1 MRMITRIF
9 YFGILSLWLMSAQL
23 VGQTQTSSFYQL
35 QGIVQDETGRPI
47 EVGNLLLLSPK
58 DSSLITGMLF
68 QEGVFEIAGIRP
80 TSFLLKISALG
91 YADHYQSIVNKTH
104 DPVIDLG
111 TIYLGLHLMEGVEVV
126 ARQPLFTERGEN
138 VVVNVSQT
146 SLNSVGT
153 AMDVLR
159 LSPKVFINSGN
170 QISVIGK
177 GAALVYIDGQ
187 LTPSN
192 QVLGV
197 LSSADIKE
205 IEIIENPAAKY
216 DAAGNAVINIITK
229 NRTIEGYKI
238 GLVQELE
245 QRTYFR
251 SYFKANAYVRLSKWM
266 LQASYGIRPFR
277 HLGQEYYARTYDF
290 DQASIHIDNRFDY
303 TLNILGH
310 DYSFKTTY
318 QLSPIAE
325 LGIQYQGQARD
336 GDKDAT
342 NRNQYRENGLPGFTL
357 NSTVTGPYRQQNNT
371 LSFYYDQKLDTL
383 GSNLRLTG
391 QYANFVL
398 NRLEYIDQQLSQ
410 DGSLSAINWRTYNT
424 NAIDISSFQL
434 DYQKVLVNGMQVG
447 AGAKNAYI
455 ANQSRLDFSDLRDN
469 GEYQLVG
476 AASSDYDY
484 DENILAA
491 YTELSGQVGPWS
503 YKMGLRAEWTKT
515 NGIAGADE
523 GGISISKN
531 YLNVF
536 PSASISRNLAEDW
549 TFNAAYNYRVQRPRF
564 QDLNPF
570 VLYVDSLASLR
581 GNPDLVPAYTHSLA
595 STIKYKSFGL
605 NLNYSHIQDRISTL
619 IEVTDPE
626 RPAAFSFIRDNI
638 EYATLYA
645 ASLTLPFQYK
655 WWNSYNVIGTR
666 FEAHHLLDNEVMTI
680 NQQAGYYLF
689 TQQTFQLP
697 ADFKLTVNYQYTSP
711 RVDGIYL
718 DNPISNF
725 GFTLSRKFF
734 HQQLTVN
741 MVANDIFN
749 KYRFT
754 GISTFDNTLLN
765 YLSAGDMRSFRLA
778 LHWDFGKLGT
788 NVLDEKKISKAELN
802 RL

>member
-1 MRMITRIF
+1 MITRLLYI
-9 YFGILSLWLMSAQL
+9 GILTLFGATISLNAQSL
-23 VGQTQTSSFYQL
+23 TSKPYQL
-35 QGIVQDETGRPI
+35 QVKIQDKTGHPL
-47 EVGNLLLLSPK
+47 EVGNLLLLSLQ
-58 DSSLITGMLF
+58 DSSLIGGALF
-68 QEGVFEIAGIRP
+68 QDGCIKMEDIEA
-80 TSFLLKISALG
+80 TAFLLKISALG
-91 YADHYQSIVNKTH
+91 YEDYYQQIVNKTH
-104 DPVIDLG
+104 APILDIG
-111 TIYLGLHLMEGVEVV
+111 IIHLSLQLMNGVEVV
-126 ARQPLFTERGEN
+126 ARQPLFKARGEN
-138 VVVNVSQT
+138 VVVNVAQS
-146 SLNSVGT
+146 SLSSAGT

-170 QISVIGK
+170 QVSVIGK

-187 LTPSN
+187 LTPSG

-205 IEIIENPAAKY
+205 IEIIENPSAKY

-251 SYFKANAYVRLSKWM
+251 SYFKANAYLRLSKWM

-277 HLGQEYYARTYDF
+277 HLGQEYYARRYDF
-290 DQASIHIDNRFDY
+290 DQQHIHIDNKFDN
-303 TLNILGH
+303 TLSILGH
-310 DYSFKTTY
+310 DYSFKSTY
-318 QLSPIAE
+318 QLSPRTDI
-325 LGIQYQGQARD
+325 GIQYQGQARK
-336 GDKDAT
+336 GEKDAI
-342 NRNQYRENGLPGFTL
+342 NQNQYQENGLPAFAL
-357 NSTVTGPYRQQNNT
+357 NSTVTGPYHQQNNT
-371 LSFYYDQKLDTL
+371 LSFYYDQSLDSL
-383 GSNLRLTG
+383 GSHLRLTG
-391 QYANFVL
+391 QYANFAL
-398 NRLEYIDQQLSQ
+398 NRLEYIDQQLAQ
-410 DGSLSAINWRTYNT
+410 KGKLSAINWRTYNT
-424 NAIDISSFQL
+424 NAIDISSLQA
-434 DYQKVLVNGMQVG
+434 DYQKAWINGMQLSF
-447 AGAKNAYI
+447 GAKNAYI
-455 ANQSRLDFSDLRDN
+455 TNQSRLDFSNLRAN

-476 AASSDYDY
+476 SASSDYDY

-491 YTELSGQVGPWS
+491 YSDLSGSLGAWRYEV
-503 YKMGLRAEWTKT
+503 GLRAEWTKT
-515 NGIAGADE
+515 HGIAGGEE
-523 GGISISKN
+523 GGTHIAKN
-531 YLNVF
+531 YLNIF
-536 PSASISRNLAEDW
+536 PSLSISRNIAKDW
-549 TFNAAYNYRVQRPRF
+549 TFNGAYNYRVQRPRF

-595 STIKYKSFGL
+595 STLKYRSFAL
-605 NLNYSHIQDRISTL
+605 NLNYSRVQDRISTL

-645 ASLTLPFQYK
+645 VSLTLPFQNK
-655 WWNSYNVIGTR
+655 WWSSYNVMGARKET
-666 FEAHHLLDNEVMTI
+666 HYLLDNEVMTV
-680 NQQAGYYLF
+680 NDQAGYYLF
-689 TQQTFQLP
+689 TQQTVQLP
-697 ADFKLTVNYQYTSP
+697 LDLKLTLNYQYTSP

-741 MVANDIFN
+741 LIANDIFN

-788 NVLDEKKISKAELN
+788 HALGEKKISKAELN